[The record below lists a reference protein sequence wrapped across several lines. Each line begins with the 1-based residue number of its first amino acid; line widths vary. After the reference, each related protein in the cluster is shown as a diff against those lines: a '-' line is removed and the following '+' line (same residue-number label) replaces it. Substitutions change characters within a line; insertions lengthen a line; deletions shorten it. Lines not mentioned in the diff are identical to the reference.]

1 MKLEDK
7 KLKKIQLLLLFKK
20 KNLFHFIIEIRI
32 KNLNQDKNLIGN
44 YINLKPTLLDGR
56 FQLKKQLKELN
67 KKKQKE
73 KNKLQEELKLI

>member
-20 KNLFHFIIEIRI
+20 KNLFHFIIEISI

-44 YINLKPTLLDGR
+44 YINLKPTLLDGQ

>member
-44 YINLKPTLLDGR
+44 YIKLKPTLLDGQ

-73 KNKLQEELKLI
+73 KNKLQEELRLI